1 MHNAKRLIELVVDEG
16 SFFPIAPL
24 YGRARI
30 TGLARINGYPIGVM
44 ANDPMHNGGATD
56 VAAGLKASRL
66 TQLCD
71 LFHLPLVDFAD
82 EAGLMVG
89 LESEKQG
96 IERAGARLV
105 CITNACRMPWI
116 TIVIRRLYGVGGQT
130 HHRAT
135 GMFRRYA
142 WPSAR
147 WGSMHIA
154 GGAAAAYRRE
164 VENADDPEAEAAR
177 DRGAP
182 RPAGIAVPHR
192 RGDRPGHHRSAR
204 HPAADRRL
212 RGGRAA
218 RARRCSWAR
227 RRCSTCR
234 EGLRVVDL
242 STGIAGAYC
251 ARLFAATGG
260 DVVVAEPAGGS
271 PLRVAGPLVDVAGV
285 GAVSPTWE
293 YLGAGKRSVVTDP
306 GDDETALELLR
317 WADVVV
323 LDHDGRPAEAA
334 ARVERISAAN
344 PAAVVTVLSGF
355 GLDGPRAAWRSSP
368 LGDWAASGHLY
379 LTGDVDREPLQGG
392 GPWDTYLHGAV
403 AAVGTAAAAIHAA
416 RTGEGQVVDV
426 SAIEALASMHQWT
439 VTMYTHNGT
448 VKRRWGNLLGESSH
462 PVALYQCQDGEISI
476 VAVNPQQW
484 EALCIAMELWDLLA
498 DRRLDVIGER
508 FDRAAEID
516 AQINQWLSTRTVDE
530 AIALLAGARRA
541 GQPAADDV
549 AGAARGA
556 AGPAPV
562 PRRAGGRWARGP
574 RCRGCRSASRTA
586 TVAVPRRPGARRRHR
601 RGARPAR
608 RSAPGPSAARPP
620 RRAHPRVRHR
630 LGRSACGPLPRR
642 LRCRRRQGRAPGD
655 TRRAA
660 A

>member
-1 MHNAKRLIELVVDEG
+1 MSGVVDNFARTEEEAIAMIRQFLSYLPSSVDEMAPRGETADPVDRREEALATLVPREPRRVHNAKRLIELVVDEG

-66 TQLCD
+66 MQLCD

-142 WPSAR
+142 WPSGR

-164 VENADDPEAEAAR
+164 VENADDPEAKLPR

-182 RPAGIAVPHR
+182 RPARLAVPHR

-218 RARRCSWAR
+218 RAGAAAGPAAAALPAVR
-227 RRCSTCR
+227 
-234 EGLRVVDL
+234 GLRVVDL

-260 DVVVAEPAGGS
+260 DVVVAEPPGGS
-271 PLRVAGPLVDVAGV
+271 PLRVAGPLVDVPGV
-285 GAVSPTWE
+285 GAVSPMWE

-306 GDDETALELLR
+306 GDDEAAVELLQ

-323 LDHDGRPAEAA
+323 LDHDGAA
-334 ARVERISAAN
+334 GR
-344 PAAVVTVLSGF
+344 
-355 GLDGPRAAWRSSP
+355 
-368 LGDWAASGHLY
+368 
-379 LTGDVDREPLQGG
+379 GG
-392 GPWDTYLHGAV
+392 
-403 AAVGTAAAAIHAA
+403 
-416 RTGEGQVVDV
+416 
-426 SAIEALASMHQWT
+426 
-439 VTMYTHNGT
+439 
-448 VKRRWGNLLGESSH
+448 
-462 PVALYQCQDGEISI
+462 
-476 VAVNPQQW
+476 
-484 EALCIAMELWDLLA
+484 
-498 DRRLDVIGER
+498 
-508 FDRAAEID
+508 
-516 AQINQWLSTRTVDE
+516 
-530 AIALLAGARRA
+530 GARRA
-541 GQPAADDV
+541 DRRRQP
-549 AGAARGA
+549 G
-556 AGPAPV
+556 
-562 PRRAGGRWARGP
+562 
-574 RCRGCRSASRTA
+574 
-586 TVAVPRRPGARRRHR
+586 RRRHR
-601 RGARPAR
+601 AQRVRARRSPRRVALQPAR
-608 RSAPGPSAARPP
+608 RLGGQRPP
-620 RRAHPRVRHR
+620 VPDR
-630 LGRSACGPLPRR
+630 
-642 LRCRRRQGRAPGD
+642 
-655 TRRAA
+655 
-660 A
+660 